1 MHIPRNWVEPN
12 RSVLCIATKHAMSSR
27 TEPFGSLSVLLKAI
41 SMSSTTVNNPPVAV
55 PEKKTTSIRRI
66 IMLALLVVAVG
77 VAAKYGLE
85 WFNNGRFMLSTDDAY
100 VQADTSVLGAKISG
114 YVAEVP
120 VADNSSVKA
129 GDVIL
134 KLDGADYQFA
144 VDAALAK
151 IESQKAAIAVI
162 GQQKVAQGSAIAAAL
177 AQMSIAKASELN
189 AVLTQQRASQM
200 VKSNAGSQQA
210 LDDANRARDTAEAN
224 ISVVQANIDAA
235 KAQLGVLSA
244 NEAQANSVL
253 AELNVGLKK
262 AQHDMSFVEVKAPFD
277 GVVANRAVE
286 PGQFVQAGT
295 RLMALVPTTQ
305 SYVEAN
311 FKETQLNDI
320 RVGQKALITV
330 DAFKGETFEGKVLS
344 VSPASGAEFSLLPP
358 ENATGNFTKIT
369 QRFPV
374 KVSLPTALAAKI
386 RPGLSVV
393 IEVDSRDKG
402 TN

>member
-1 MHIPRNWVEPN
+1 
-12 RSVLCIATKHAMSSR
+12 
-27 TEPFGSLSVLLKAI
+27 
-41 SMSSTTVNNPPVAV
+41 MSSTAINPPVADTA
-55 PEKKTTSIRRI
+55 KKTTSIRRI

-77 VAAKYGLE
+77 VAAKYGWE
-85 WFNNGRFMLSTDDAY
+85 WFQNGRFMLSTDDAY
-100 VQADTSVLGAKISG
+100 VQADTSVLGAKIPG

-120 VADNSSVKA
+120 VADNSNVKA
-129 GDVIL
+129 GDIIL

-162 GQQKVAQGSAIAAAL
+162 GQQKVAQGAAVAGAL
-177 AQMSIAKASELN
+177 AQMASAKAAELN

-210 LDDANRARDTAEAN
+210 LDDANRARETAAAN
-224 ISVVQANIDAA
+224 IAVVQANIDAA
-235 KAQLGVLSA
+235 KAQLGVLLA
-244 NEAQANSVL
+244 NEAQANNVL
-253 AELNVGLKK
+253 AELNVGLQK
-262 AQHDMSFVEVKAPFD
+262 AQHDMSFVDVKAPFD
-277 GVVANRAVE
+277 GVIANRAVQ

-320 RVGQKALITV
+320 RVGQKAYITV
-330 DAFKGETFEGKVLS
+330 DAFKGEKFEGKVISL
-344 VSPASGAEFSLLPP
+344 SPASGAEFSLLPP

-374 KVSLPTALAAKI
+374 KVSLPAELAAKI

-393 IEVDSRDKG
+393 VEVDSRDKG

>member
-1 MHIPRNWVEPN
+1 
-12 RSVLCIATKHAMSSR
+12 MSSN
-27 TEPFGSLSVLLKAI
+27 TEPFGAFPFLLKVTF
-41 SMSSTTVNNPPVAV
+41 MSSTAINPPAAI
-55 PEKKTTSIRRI
+55 PAKKATSIRRI
-66 IMLALLVVAVG
+66 IMLGLLVVAVG
-77 VAAKYGLE
+77 VAAKYGWE
-85 WFNNGRFMLSTDDAY
+85 WFQNGRFMLSTDDAY
-100 VQADTSVLGAKISG
+100 VQADTSVLGAKIPG

-120 VADNSSVKA
+120 VADNSNVKA
-129 GDVIL
+129 GDIIL

-162 GQQKVAQGSAIAAAL
+162 GQQKVAQGAAVAGAL
-177 AQMSIAKASELN
+177 AQMASAKAAELN

-210 LDDANRARDTAEAN
+210 LDDANRARETAAAN
-224 ISVVQANIDAA
+224 IAVVQANIDAA

-244 NEAQANSVL
+244 NEIQANNVL
-253 AELNVGLKK
+253 AELNVALQK
-262 AQHDMSFVEVKAPFD
+262 AQHDMSFVDVKAPFD
-277 GVVANRAVE
+277 GVIANRAVQ

-320 RVGQKALITV
+320 RVGQKAFITV
-330 DAFKGETFEGKVLS
+330 DAFKGEKFEGKVIS

-374 KVSLPTALAAKI
+374 KVSLPAELAAKI

-393 IEVDSRDKG
+393 VEVDSRDKG

>member
-1 MHIPRNWVEPN
+1 
-12 RSVLCIATKHAMSSR
+12 
-27 TEPFGSLSVLLKAI
+27 
-41 SMSSTTVNNPPVAV
+41 MSSTTAHNPPVAV
-55 PEKKTTSIRRI
+55 PEKKATSIRRI
-66 IMLALLVVAVG
+66 ILLALLIVALG
-77 VAAKYGLE
+77 AAAKYGLE
-85 WFNNGRFMLSTDDAY
+85 WFQNGRFMFSTDDAY

-134 KLDGADYQFA
+134 KLDSADYQFA

-177 AQMSIAKASELN
+177 AQMASAKASELN

-244 NEAQANSVL
+244 NEAQANNVL
-253 AELNVGLKK
+253 AELNVALKK

-305 SYVEAN
+305 SYIEAN

-320 RVGQKALITV
+320 RVGQKAFITV
-330 DAFKGETFEGKVLS
+330 DAFKGETFEGKVIS

-374 KVSLPTALAAKI
+374 KVSLPPALAAKI